1 MQREGQRRL
10 AFRSA
15 EPLFLYAGSE
25 IIQQLAF
32 FLAFDRYLKIF

>member
-1 MQREGQRRL
+1 MPCQGQQQL

-15 EPLFLYAGSE
+15 EPLFPEAGAE

-32 FLAFDRYLKIF
+32 FLALDRYLKIV